1 LEVVNEKKKEGMV
14 VEVVHPWP
22 EWIELM
28 ERLVGQNYFDHRRK
42 DEDRMVKELG
52 FDASEAV
59 GVEDDNVGINFK
71 DFKAVHT
78 ACVNFGKDRFDIMR
92 FVVVLVFLLGI

>member
-1 LEVVNEKKKEGMV
+1 MKKKEGMV

-42 DEDRMVKELG
+42 GEDRMVKELG
-52 FDASEAV
+52 LDALETV
-59 GVEDDNVGINFK
+59 TVEDED
-71 DFKAVHT
+71 
-78 ACVNFGKDRFDIMR
+78 
-92 FVVVLVFLLGI
+92 LGIWGLILRISRRCTRRASISGRTSSIF

>member
-1 LEVVNEKKKEGMV
+1 MGLEVANEKVKKKEGMV

-22 EWIELM
+22 EWIDLM

-52 FDASEAV
+52 LDASEIWGLILRIARRCTRRASIS
-59 GVEDDNVGINFK
+59 GRTGSIF
-71 DFKAVHT
+71 
-78 ACVNFGKDRFDIMR
+78 
-92 FVVVLVFLLGI
+92 

>member
-1 LEVVNEKKKEGMV
+1 M
-14 VEVVHPWP
+14 EVVHPWP

-52 FDASEAV
+52 FNASEAV

>member
-1 LEVVNEKKKEGMV
+1 M
-14 VEVVHPWP
+14 EVVHPWP

-28 ERLVGQNYFDHRRK
+28 ERLVGQNYFDHKRK

-52 FDASEAV
+52 FDALEAV

-71 DFKAVHT
+71 DFKAMHT
-78 ACVNFGKDRFDIMR
+78 ACISFGKDRFDIMR

>member
-1 LEVVNEKKKEGMV
+1 MV

-52 FDASEAV
+52 FRWV
-59 GVEDDNVGINFK
+59 GGSWGWRMIMWGLILRISRP
-71 DFKAVHT
+71 VHT
-78 ACVNFGKDRFDIMR
+78 ACVNFRKDRFDIMR